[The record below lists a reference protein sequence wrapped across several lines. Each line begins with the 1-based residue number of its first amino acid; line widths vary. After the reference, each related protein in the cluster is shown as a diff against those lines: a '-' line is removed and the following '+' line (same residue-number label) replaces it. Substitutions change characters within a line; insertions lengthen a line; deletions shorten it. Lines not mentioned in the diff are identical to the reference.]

1 MSGVAKSAAGSAAI
15 ILVLASLASASET
28 NAKLVY
34 TKSFPGSVP
43 AFVSVEL
50 HKTGQAVYKEAPDDE
65 NPVDFKMSAEDTSEI
80 FALVDKLDRFK
91 RPLESNLKVAN
102 MGLKMFR
109 FEDGSAKNEVKY
121 NFSLDEDAKLLQ
133 DWFERIT
140 ETQRLHFDL
149 ERTAKFDRLGVKKTF
164 LQIESAF
171 DRKRLVGLDRFLPLL
186 DRVAKND
193 SYLHMARER
202 AASLADAI
210 RNPKPK
216 TTE

>member
-1 MSGVAKSAAGSAAI
+1 MKAAVLFLAAAGLFAADSI
-15 ILVLASLASASET
+15 PKIL
-28 NAKLVY
+28 Y

-50 HKTGQAVYKEAPDDE
+50 LKNGQATYKEAPDDAD
-65 NPVDFKMSAEDTSEI
+65 PISFKVSPEDTNEI
-80 FALVDKLDRFK
+80 FNLVDKLERFK

-102 MGLKMFR
+102 MGMKTFR
-109 FEDGSAKNEVKY
+109 FEDGATKNEAKFNY
-121 NFSLDEDAKLLQ
+121 SLDADANLLL
-133 DWFERIT
+133 DWFERMT
-140 ETQRLHFDL
+140 ETQRLQFDL
-149 ERTAKFDRLGVKKTF
+149 ERTAKFDRLGVNKTL
-164 LQIESAF
+164 LQIEAAY
-171 DRKRLVGLDRFLPLL
+171 DRKRLIGVDRFLPLL

-202 AASLADAI
+202 AAALADAF

>member
-1 MSGVAKSAAGSAAI
+1 MKAAALFAFVCTALCANESAPRI
-15 ILVLASLASASET
+15 
-28 NAKLVY
+28 VY
-34 TKSFPGSVP
+34 IKTFPGSVP

-50 HKTGQAVYKEAPDDE
+50 HKTGQAIYKEAPDDE
-65 NPVDFKMSAEDTSEI
+65 QPVDFKMSAEDAAQI
-80 FALVDKLDRFK
+80 FSLVDKLEKFK

-102 MGLKMFR
+102 MGVKTFR
-109 FEDGSAKNEVKY
+109 FEDGSAKNEVKFNY
-121 NFSLDEDAKLLQ
+121 SLDEDARVLA

-149 ERTAKFDRLGVKKTF
+149 ERTAKFDRLGVNKTL
-164 LQIESAF
+164 LQIQSAF
-171 DRKRLVGLDRFLPLL
+171 ERNRLVGPDRFLPLL

-202 AASLADAI
+202 AASLADAF

-216 TTE
+216 TAE

>member
-1 MSGVAKSAAGSAAI
+1 MRKAFTLATVAACA
-15 ILVLASLASASET
+15 LLAVDT
-28 NAKLVY
+28 PPKLQY

-43 AFVSVEL
+43 AYVSIEL
-50 HKTGQAVYKEAPDDE
+50 LRTGEGIYKEAPEDD
-65 NPVDFKMSAEDTSEI
+65 NPIDFKVPTEDTEKI
-80 FALVDKLDRFK
+80 FALAEKLDRFK
-91 RPLESNLKVAN
+91 RPLEANLKVAN
-102 MGLKMFR
+102 MGMKTFV
-109 FEDGSAKNEVKY
+109 FEQGSVKNEQKF
-121 NFSLDEDAKLLQ
+121 NFSLDLDAQALL
-133 DWFERIT
+133 DWFERLT

-149 ERTAKFDRLGVKKTF
+149 ERTAKFDRLGVNKTL
-164 LQIESAF
+164 LQIEAAN

-202 AASLADAI
+202 AAMLADAI

>member
-1 MSGVAKSAAGSAAI
+1 MKLVVLLASIAAGVLFANEPLPR
-15 ILVLASLASASET
+15 IL
-28 NAKLVY
+28 Y

-50 HKTGQAVYKEAPDDE
+50 HKSGQAVYKEAPDDE
-65 NPVDFKMSAEDTSEI
+65 QPVDFKMSPEDAAEI
-80 FALVDKLDRFK
+80 FNLVDKLERFK
-91 RPLESNLKVAN
+91 RPLESNLKVVN
-102 MGLKMFR
+102 MGLKTFR
-109 FEDGSAKNEVKY
+109 FEDGSAKNEVKFNY
-121 NFSLDEDAKLLQ
+121 SLDEDARVLA

-149 ERTAKFDRLGVKKTF
+149 ERTAKFDRLGVNKTL

-171 DRKRLVGLDRFLPLL
+171 DRKRLVGVERFLPLL

-193 SYLHMARER
+193 TYLHMARER
-202 AASLADAI
+202 AAALADTI
-210 RNPKPK
+210 RHPKPK